1 MGPGGDL
8 IAVFARVSPVWGQGD
23 VNSDRPTMCLAVQ
36 VISSSRTVYQRDKAE
51 RGRREGDMERGW
63 ERRVQ
68 EGGGQGRQD

>member
-1 MGPGGDL
+1 
-8 IAVFARVSPVWGQGD
+8 
-23 VNSDRPTMCLAVQ
+23 VQ